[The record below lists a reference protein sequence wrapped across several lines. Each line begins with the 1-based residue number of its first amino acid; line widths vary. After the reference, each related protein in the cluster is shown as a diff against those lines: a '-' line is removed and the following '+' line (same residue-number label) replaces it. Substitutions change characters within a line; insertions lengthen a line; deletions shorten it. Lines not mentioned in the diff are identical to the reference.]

1 MLNLIILNESF
12 WPTTAE
18 GWVGIITFIIGF
30 IGAIV
35 ALIPVSIKLV
45 KRGKEL
51 IKNKDWAKIKEIA
64 DTAMKTAE
72 STGKTGAEKKEIV
85 IVAVKAGCEKAGIVI
100 DEKLL
105 KDLVDYIDTTIEW
118 VNGMIKIKED
128 NKQATEEK

>member
-72 STGKTGAEKKEIV
+72 STGKTGVEKKEIV
-85 IVAVKAGCEKAGIVI
+85 IAAVKAGCAEAGIVI

-105 KDLVDYIDTTIEW
+105 KDLADYIDTTIEW

>member
-51 IKNKDWAKIKEIA
+51 VKNKDWAKIKEIA

-85 IVAVKAGCEKAGIVI
+85 IAAVKAGCEKAGIVI

-118 VNGMIKIKED
+118 VNGMIKTKED

>member
-45 KRGKEL
+45 KRGREL
-51 IKNKDWAKIKEIA
+51 VKNKDWAKIKEIA

-85 IVAVKAGCEKAGIVI
+85 IAAVKAGCEKAGIVI

-105 KDLVDYIDTTIEW
+105 KDLADYIDTTIEW